1 MEYLTGKCKID
12 FINFTLEKYGYS
24 NIYYLG
30 LPIILKFFDDSMD
43 YEFPKINEIGEL
55 KEIKT
60 IELTILFIKQ
70 MNKLYNETFTDNT
83 SCLPP
88 IKELNTNK

>member
-1 MEYLTGKCKID
+1 
-12 FINFTLEKYGYS
+12 
-24 NIYYLG
+24 
-30 LPIILKFFDDSMD
+30 MD